1 MLSLLHDLPPTVV
14 GVKATGLV
22 QKKDYDL
29 VLKPAMEELYQRKQS
44 VSLLLQIETDLDNY
58 SFGAWVEDAK
68 LGLRYFSKW
77 HRVAIVSRNK
87 NVKWFTDTFGHLVPG
102 TYKGFMLTDLVEAKR
117 WVSG

>member
-1 MLSLLHDLPPTVV
+1 MLTLLHDLPPTVV

-22 QKKDYDL
+22 QKKDYDQ
-29 VLKPAMEELYQRKQS
+29 VLNPAMEELYQRKRR

-58 SFGAWVEDAK
+58 SLAAWIEDAK

-77 HRVAIVSRNK
+77 DKVAIVSRNK
-87 NVKWFTDTFGHLVPG
+87 NVKWFTDTFGKLVPG